1 MCTVLRALCKVA
13 ALNILIRPHVLSSM
27 PHNMDLNNTVM
38 YIMTQ
43 TVTFRVNP
51 GCLNLTSSGHVE
63 FHNNDYTT
71 IDELLVI
78 KVKHGIFLGPSR
90 RINTEIPT
98 SQVRQ
103 T

>member
-1 MCTVLRALCKVA
+1 MGF
-13 ALNILIRPHVLSSM
+13 
-27 PHNMDLNNTVM
+27 NNTVT

-43 TVTFRVNP
+43 PKAFTVNP
-51 GCLNLTSSGHVE
+51 GRFTLTSSGHVE
-63 FHNNDYTT
+63 RHNNDYTT
-71 IDELLVI
+71 ISELLVI

-103 T
+103 ISKIIINEKTHIFLVFTQTNFCRK